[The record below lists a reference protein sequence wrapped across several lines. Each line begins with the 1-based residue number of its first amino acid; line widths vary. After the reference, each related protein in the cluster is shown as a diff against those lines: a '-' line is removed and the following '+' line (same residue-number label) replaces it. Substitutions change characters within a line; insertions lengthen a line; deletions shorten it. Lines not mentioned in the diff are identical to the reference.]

1 MGEFKHAPGQH
12 GHGERG
18 WDGHLQCSCLATC
31 SQEQYRISQQHRI
44 QTPSLQ
50 FFQDWNLENNC
61 KMQLQSS
68 ISSVSGQDPAGHEQM
83 PAEQLHASNIHG
95 PRPHDHALRAI

>member
-31 SQEQYRISQQHRI
+31 LQEQYRISQQHRI

-83 PAEQLHASNIHG
+83 PAEQFLASNIHG
-95 PRPHDHALRAI
+95 PRPHDYALRAI